1 MRFPINLHLIAG
13 SKNICH
19 PLVSGLE
26 NAGGNL
32 QLLHA
37 QRPLVSL
44 HNPLTAIIIFD
55 PVKCLACS
63 ETHRQQFPKDEP
75 DPAYSLALSQAA
87 LGTDILQPLRHILFL
102 SQSRSSLPSVAKA
115 QG

>member
-1 MRFPINLHLIAG
+1 MGFPINLHLIAG
-13 SKNICH
+13 SKHICH
-19 PLVSGLE
+19 SLASGLE
-26 NAGGNL
+26 NAGGNI

-63 ETHRQQFPKDEP
+63 GTRCQRFSKDDL
-75 DPAYSLALSQAA
+75 DPAHSLEPSRAV
-87 LGTDILQPLRHILFL
+87 LGTDILQPLRYLLFH
-102 SQSRSSLPSVAKA
+102 SRRLSSLPSVAKG